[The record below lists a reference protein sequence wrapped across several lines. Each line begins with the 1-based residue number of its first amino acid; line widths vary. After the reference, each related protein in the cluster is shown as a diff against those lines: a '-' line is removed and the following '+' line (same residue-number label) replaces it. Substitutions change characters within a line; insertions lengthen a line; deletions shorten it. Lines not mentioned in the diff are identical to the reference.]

1 MRVLTKEHTILTR
14 LRDTRR
20 MAKKIAVHAAD
31 LDNIV
36 TLIED
41 AADLTP
47 KELEQ
52 ERLAKM
58 EELKK
63 LSWMAH
69 SAEQL
74 AGRIPVS
81 VFAMGDLAT
90 TS

>member
-1 MRVLTKEHTILTR
+1 MPKNLTP
-14 LRDTRR
+14 
-20 MAKKIAVHAAD
+20 AAD
-31 LDNIV
+31 LDTIV

-52 ERLAKM
+52 ERLAKV

-63 LSWMAH
+63 LSWMTH

-81 VFAMGDLAT
+81 VFAMGDLVAAE
-90 TS
+90 

>member
-1 MRVLTKEHTILTR
+1 MPQKN
-14 LRDTRR
+14 
-20 MAKKIAVHAAD
+20 AVPVPD
-31 LDNIV
+31 LDEII

-52 ERLAKM
+52 ERKAKM

-63 LSWMAH
+63 LSWMSH
-69 SAEQL
+69 SAEEL

-90 TS
+90 SD

>member
-1 MRVLTKEHTILTR
+1 
-14 LRDTRR
+14 
-20 MAKKIAVHAAD
+20 MAKKNAVSAAD
-31 LDNIV
+31 HDEIV
-36 TLIED
+36 TLIIED

-52 ERLAKM
+52 ERLAKL

-81 VFAMGDLAT
+81 VFAMGDLVTAG
-90 TS
+90 

>member
-1 MRVLTKEHTILTR
+1 MPKNLTP
-14 LRDTRR
+14 
-20 MAKKIAVHAAD
+20 AAD
-31 LDNIV
+31 LDTIV

-52 ERLAKM
+52 ERLAKV

-63 LSWMAH
+63 LSWMTH

-74 AGRIPVS
+74 AGRIPTS
-81 VFAMGDLAT
+81 VFAMGDLVAAE
-90 TS
+90 

>member
-1 MRVLTKEHTILTR
+1 MCALTP
-14 LRDTRR
+14 DTGENPR
-20 MAKKIAVHAAD
+20 MPKNMTPAAD
-31 LDNIV
+31 LDTIV

-52 ERLAKM
+52 ERLAKV

-63 LSWMAH
+63 LSWMTH

-81 VFAMGDLAT
+81 VFAMGDLVTAE
-90 TS
+90 

>member
-1 MRVLTKEHTILTR
+1 
-14 LRDTRR
+14 
-20 MAKKIAVHAAD
+20 MAKKNAVTAAD
-31 LDNIV
+31 LDAIV

-52 ERLAKM
+52 ERQAKV

-63 LSWMAH
+63 LSWMSH
-69 SAEQL
+69 TAEQL

-81 VFAMGDLAT
+81 VFAMGDLLIAGQAA
-90 TS
+90 

>member
-1 MRVLTKEHTILTR
+1 MSQKN
-14 LRDTRR
+14 
-20 MAKKIAVHAAD
+20 AAPAPD
-31 LDNIV
+31 LDEII

-52 ERLAKM
+52 ERKAKM

-63 LSWMAH
+63 LSWMSH
-69 SAEQL
+69 SAEEL
-74 AGRIPVS
+74 AGRIPTS

-90 TS
+90 SD

>member
-1 MRVLTKEHTILTR
+1 MS
-14 LRDTRR
+14 DTRR
-20 MAKKIAVHAAD
+20 MSKNQAAVPAD
-31 LDNIV
+31 LDEII

-47 KELEQ
+47 KELQQ
-52 ERLAKM
+52 ERQAKM

-63 LSWMAH
+63 LSWMSH

-81 VFAMGDLAT
+81 VFAMGDLVTAG
-90 TS
+90 

>member
-1 MRVLTKEHTILTR
+1 
-14 LRDTRR
+14 
-20 MAKKIAVHAAD
+20 MAKKNAIPAAE
-31 LDNIV
+31 LEAIV

-52 ERLAKM
+52 ERLAKL

-90 TS
+90 AG

>member
-1 MRVLTKEHTILTR
+1 MFRAFAHGTS
-14 LRDTRR
+14 DTRS
-20 MAKKIAVHAAD
+20 MPKNLTPAAD
-31 LDNIV
+31 LDAIV

-63 LSWMAH
+63 LSWLSH

-81 VFAMGDLAT
+81 VFAMGDLVAAD
-90 TS
+90 

>member
-1 MRVLTKEHTILTR
+1 MTKKT
-14 LRDTRR
+14 
-20 MAKKIAVHAAD
+20 AAPAAD
-31 LDNIV
+31 LDDII

-63 LSWMAH
+63 LSWMSH

-81 VFAMGDLAT
+81 VFAMGGLVAT
-90 TS
+90 D

>member
-1 MRVLTKEHTILTR
+1 MPKNNVLP
-14 LRDTRR
+14 
-20 MAKKIAVHAAD
+20 AAEFD
-31 LDNIV
+31 DIV

-52 ERLAKM
+52 ERLAKV

-63 LSWMAH
+63 LSWMSH

-81 VFAMGDLAT
+81 VFAMGDLVT
-90 TS
+90 PS

>member
-1 MRVLTKEHTILTR
+1 MSKNH
-14 LRDTRR
+14 
-20 MAKKIAVHAAD
+20 AD
-31 LDNIV
+31 LEQII

-41 AADLTP
+41 AAELTP

-52 ERLAKM
+52 ERLAKA

-63 LSWMAH
+63 LGWMSH
-69 SAEQL
+69 TAEQL

-90 TS
+90 AG

>member
-1 MRVLTKEHTILTR
+1 
-14 LRDTRR
+14 
-20 MAKKIAVHAAD
+20 MAKKNAVAPAAD
-31 LDNIV
+31 LDEII

-52 ERLAKM
+52 ERLAKV

-63 LSWMAH
+63 LSWMSH

-74 AGRIPVS
+74 AGRIPTS
-81 VFAMGDLAT
+81 VFAMGDLVT
-90 TS
+90 TG

>member
-1 MRVLTKEHTILTR
+1 
-14 LRDTRR
+14 
-20 MAKKIAVHAAD
+20 MAKKNAVSAAD
-31 LDNIV
+31 HDEIV
-36 TLIED
+36 TLIIED

-74 AGRIPVS
+74 AGRIPTS
-81 VFAMGDLAT
+81 VFAMGDLVTAG
-90 TS
+90 

>member
-1 MRVLTKEHTILTR
+1 
-14 LRDTRR
+14 
-20 MAKKIAVHAAD
+20 MAKKNAEQAAD
-31 LDNIV
+31 LDTIV

-52 ERLAKM
+52 ERLAKL

-63 LSWMAH
+63 RSWMTH

-81 VFAMGDLAT
+81 VFAMGSLAT
-90 TS
+90 AD

>member
-1 MRVLTKEHTILTR
+1 MPKNMTP
-14 LRDTRR
+14 
-20 MAKKIAVHAAD
+20 AAD
-31 LDNIV
+31 LDTIV

-52 ERLAKM
+52 ERLAKV

-63 LSWMAH
+63 LSWMTH

-81 VFAMGDLAT
+81 VFAMGDLVTAE
-90 TS
+90 

>member
-1 MRVLTKEHTILTR
+1 MPKNTVLP
-14 LRDTRR
+14 
-20 MAKKIAVHAAD
+20 AAD
-31 LDNIV
+31 LDDIV

-41 AADLTP
+41 AAELSP

-52 ERLAKM
+52 ERLAKL

-63 LSWMAH
+63 LSWMSH

-81 VFAMGDLAT
+81 VFAMGDLV
-90 TS
+90 TSS

>member
-1 MRVLTKEHTILTR
+1 MSKNQVP
-14 LRDTRR
+14 
-20 MAKKIAVHAAD
+20 AAD
-31 LDNIV
+31 LDDIV

-58 EELKK
+58 EEIKK
-63 LSWMAH
+63 LSWMSH
-69 SAEQL
+69 TAEQL

-81 VFAMGDLAT
+81 VFAMGDLVTAG
-90 TS
+90 

>member
-1 MRVLTKEHTILTR
+1 
-14 LRDTRR
+14 
-20 MAKKIAVHAAD
+20 MANKNAVPAAD
-31 LDNIV
+31 LDEIM

-47 KELEQ
+47 KELQQ
-52 ERLAKM
+52 ERQAKL

-63 LSWMAH
+63 LSWMSH

-90 TS
+90 G